1 MLFQFVAGHDLDL
14 LDPLASRLD
23 LVATNGLSI
32 FLTGEVWW
40 LIYSVVLSLALHKGL
55 ELAQLNKFLDPSLQE
70 DDFIFIR
77 LDEVSI
83 VDMTVVFI

>member
-1 MLFQFVAGHDLDL
+1 MLFQLVTGHYLDL
-14 LDPLASRLD
+14 LDPLAPRLD

-55 ELAQLNKFLDPSLQE
+55 ELAQLNKFFDPSLQA
-70 DDFIFIR
+70 DDFIFIS

>member
-1 MLFQFVAGHDLDL
+1 MLFQLVAGHYLDL

-55 ELAQLNKFLDPSLQE
+55 ELAQLNKLLDPSLQA
-70 DDFIFIR
+70 DDFIFIS

>member
-1 MLFQFVAGHDLDL
+1 MLFQLVAGHYLDL
-14 LDPLASRLD
+14 FDPLAPRLD

-55 ELAQLNKFLDPSLQE
+55 KFAELNKFLDPSLQA

>member
-1 MLFQFVAGHDLDL
+1 MLFQLVAGHYLDL
-14 LDPLASRLD
+14 LDPLAPRLY

-70 DDFIFIR
+70 DDFIFIS

>member
-1 MLFQFVAGHDLDL
+1 MLFQLVAGHYLDL
-14 LDPLASRLD
+14 FDPLAPRLD

-55 ELAQLNKFLDPSLQE
+55 ELAQLNKFLDPSLQA